1 MSYQLLYTPRMKSLL
16 QAVDGLT
23 DEEILEVAADL
34 ERKAAILRYLVYCD
48 EPAQPTLEHPQQ
60 KQNRLWAN

>member
-1 MSYQLLYTPRMKSLL
+1 MKSLL

-48 EPAQPTLEHPQQ
+48 ERAQPTLEDPRQ

>member
-1 MSYQLLYTPRMKSLL
+1 MKSLL